1 MKEFGRGTLYD
12 AMMAHV
18 GGMSRDI
25 ALVERYGPDIQ
36 ANARLQFDLAARADG
51 TAAGALSGPSEIDP
65 HTYWDMIT
73 GKTGMAADETSR
85 RPSSGRATS

>member
-1 MKEFGRGTLYD
+1 MKQFGRGTLYD

-51 TAAGALSGPSEIDP
+51 RQPENLSGPSRSTRTP
-65 HTYWDMIT
+65 T
-73 GKTGMAADETSR
+73 GT
-85 RPSSGRATS
+85 

>member
-1 MKEFGRGTLYD
+1 
-12 AMMAHV
+12 
-18 GGMSRDI
+18 MSRDI

-51 TAAGALSGPSEIDP
+51 RKPENLTGRFEIDP

-73 GKTGMAADETSR
+73 GKVGAPATRPSR
-85 RPSSGRATS
+85 RLQDGRATSRPRPSWAAR